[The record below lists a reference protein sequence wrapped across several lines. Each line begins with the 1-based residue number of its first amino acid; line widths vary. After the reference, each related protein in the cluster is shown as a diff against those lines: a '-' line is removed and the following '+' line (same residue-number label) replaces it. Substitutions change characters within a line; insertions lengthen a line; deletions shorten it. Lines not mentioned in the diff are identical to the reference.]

1 MEAEGQPMRL
11 PSNLMFASDVLSGY
25 SRNRFKLETTSSDTA
40 TSGRI
45 ITVNL
50 PENALLDMKSLR
62 FFFDC
67 DAGYVTD
74 AGTTLGG
81 LQGLLPDGAQSLISK
96 VEVYVN
102 GVQVQSGANEYNSTC
117 KIKNIG
123 YYNQDN
129 QQSKGKLVNHAAI
142 YSNAGEFEKS
152 TFIDAS
158 STLVNLKNVGERA
171 SMCVDSW
178 CGFLNELSTRFLPTD
193 LIGQI
198 QIRITFAPD
207 AVLSGLLDNKFA
219 HDGSLNIVKNAPTY
233 TATNMYFTIDSIV
246 IGDVYNQLLRNQLQ
260 SSYLP
265 LNYLEYYMFTTGN
278 LAGGSYSNR
287 FSLSSGSIDKLYA
300 IQRRSLYN
308 KFGAAK
314 DIEFDTSDN
323 FLSPLQA
330 VGNQM
335 IGKYFTYESF
345 KKGRDSQNGTLRYQ
359 WQVNNVSYPQYKAT
373 NLEAMADLAYVNDK
387 VGYKPLG
394 ILASSPTAF
403 CRGQAVYSLQLNH
416 PELGLN
422 TMSGYNSR
430 GINSFMSFIME
441 GLDDSKVNSTNTIE
455 SVVLVQTTA
464 QLRISAGRAL
474 AVSF

>member
-1 MEAEGQPMRL
+1 
-11 PSNLMFASDVLSGY
+11 
-25 SRNRFKLETTSSDTA
+25 
-40 TSGRI
+40 
-45 ITVNL
+45 
-50 PENALLDMKSLR
+50 
-62 FFFDC
+62 
-67 DAGYVTD
+67 
-74 AGTTLGG
+74 
-81 LQGLLPDGAQSLISK
+81 
-96 VEVYVN
+96 
-102 GVQVQSGANEYNSTC
+102 
-117 KIKNIG
+117 
-123 YYNQDN
+123 
-129 QQSKGKLVNHAAI
+129 
-142 YSNAGEFEKS
+142 
-152 TFIDAS
+152 
-158 STLVNLKNVGERA
+158 
-171 SMCVDSW
+171 
-178 CGFLNELSTRFLPTD
+178 
-193 LIGQI
+193 
-198 QIRITFAPD
+198 
-207 AVLSGLLDNKFA
+207 
-219 HDGSLNIVKNAPTY
+219 
-233 TATNMYFTIDSIV
+233 
-246 IGDVYNQLLRNQLQ
+246 
-260 SSYLP
+260 
-265 LNYLEYYMFTTGN
+265 MFTTGN

-300 IQRRSLYN
+300 IQRSSNYN

-359 WQVNNVSYPQYKAT
+359 FQINNVSYPQYKAT

-441 GLDDSKVNSTNTIE
+441 GLDDSKIDSTNTIE